1 MLHEK
6 DLKVALQGIAGIPA
20 HGPFSRCVALQYLFP
35 KPVPAPSVPPQPLW
49 GMGSKSYGG
58 RYTPKNSFETIY
70 LAEDM
75 VTALT
80 EVVAIV
86 TGLSGRAITLASGP
100 WVIVAVHGVL
110 LSILDLTIAANV
122 QTIGSNYQELTGSW
136 RYAVGQQGEPATHLL
151 GRLCHQSKRF
161 DGIRFPSSK
170 NPPHGVCLAV
180 FPDRLKSP
188 AYLEVFDPQNNIPQR
203 IS

>member
-1 MLHEK
+1 MADDTLPRI
-6 DLKVALQGIAGIPA
+6 LLRR
-20 HGPFSRCVALQYLFP
+20 F
-35 KPVPAPSVPPQPLW
+35 
-49 GMGSKSYGG
+49 
-58 RYTPKNSFETIY
+58 Y

-86 TGLSGRAITLASGP
+86 TGVSGRAITLASGP

-110 LSILDLTIAANV
+110 LSILDLTIIANV
-122 QTIGSNYQELTGSW
+122 KSIGSNYQELTGSW
-136 RYAVGQQGEPATHLL
+136 RYAVGQAEEPATHVL

-170 NPPHGVCLAV
+170 NTPHGVCLAV

-188 AYLEVFDPQNNIPQR
+188 AYLEVFDPQNNVPQR
-203 IS
+203 VC